1 MRYDRILERILPRV
15 SPKRSSMLNFLLGGD
30 TKRLRSQ
37 QMKAE
42 EISRVVK
49 ERYSKAAQTSGA
61 GEDSYCCPGVAPP
74 GAGFAAQHHL
84 YTPEDLASAP
94 QLAVKL
100 SRGCGNPVSFAD
112 LRAGEVV
119 VDLGCGAGL
128 DVIFAARRIAPG
140 RESRRRGFR
149 TANDRARDASAYR
162 SRPDGFGTVRGRRF
176 GGVIFAG

>member
-1 MRYDRILERILPRV
+1 
-15 SPKRSSMLNFLLGGD
+15 
-30 TKRLRSQ
+30 
-37 QMKAE
+37 MKAK

-61 GEDSYCCPGVAPP
+61 GEDSYCCPSVAPP

-94 QLAVKL
+94 ELAVKL

-119 VDLGCGAGL
+119 ADLGCGALL

-140 RESRRRGFR
+140 GKS
-149 TANDRARDASAYR
+149 SVWI
-162 SRPDGFGTVRGRRF
+162 SHSQ
-176 GGVIFAG
+176 

>member
-1 MRYDRILERILPRV
+1 
-15 SPKRSSMLNFLLGGD
+15 
-30 TKRLRSQ
+30 
-37 QMKAE
+37 MKAE

-61 GEDSYCCPGVAPP
+61 GEDSYCCPSVAPP

-94 QLAVKL
+94 ELAVKL

-140 RESRRRGFR
+140 GKVVGVDFAQPMIE
-149 TANDRARDASAYR
+149 RDASGCR
-162 SRPDGFGTVRGRRF
+162 SRPDGLGTVRGRRF
-176 GGVIFAG
+176 